1 MAVNITEEKE
11 ENVNLNYDSEDEVYE
26 NDWNNEIGES
36 LPQIFNR

>member
-11 ENVNLNYDSEDEVYE
+11 ENVDLNYDSEDEVYQ
-26 NDWNNEIGES
+26 NDLNNEISES